1 MNTVLRPE
9 LVLLAVAFLWGI
21 NPPIMKIGLISLP
34 PLSYNAVRMM
44 IALVCAIVVLLISKQ
59 YRPVEKQDIFKILKV
74 SIFGFFVF
82 QFFFTLGIQ
91 RTSAGNASLI
101 LGMLPV
107 WVAILNKVFKLDEAL
122 SKPVIIGIGMSFAG
136 ISLIVLG
143 SDREMSFSSEHMMG
157 VLLLSAAQIG
167 YAYYTIFSR
176 ELTAR
181 YSYYQITTL
190 IVLVNMILFA
200 LIALPELIE
209 VDWRKTAE
217 GAWLSAAYSGIFA
230 MCVGNFLWIW
240 GVSLLGSAKASLYN
254 NLSPV
259 FSIIVGYVLLGETF
273 GLLQLV
279 GAAVVFWGL
288 CLTRNPKKN
297 SKEIL

>member
-1 MNTVLRPE
+1 MNTVIRPE

-21 NPPIMKIGLISLP
+21 NPPIMKVGLISLP
-34 PLSYNAVRMM
+34 PLSYNAIRMM
-44 IALVCAIVVLLISKQ
+44 IALVCAIMVLLISKQ
-59 YRPVEKQDIFKILKV
+59 YRAVEKRDIIKILKV

-91 RTSAGNASLI
+91 RTTAGNASLI

-107 WVAILNKVFKLDEAL
+107 WVAILNKVFKLEEDM
-122 SKPVIIGIGMSFAG
+122 SKPVMIGIGMSFAG
-136 ISLIVLG
+136 ILLIILG
-143 SDREMSFSSEHMMG
+143 SGREMSFSSEHMTG
-157 VLLLSAAQIG
+157 ALLLSAAQIG
-167 YAYYTIFSR
+167 YAYYTIFSK

-200 LIALPELIE
+200 LIAMPELIE
-209 VDWRKTAE
+209 VDWRKTSE

-230 MCVGNFLWIW
+230 MCIGNFLWIW
-240 GVSLLGSAKASLYN
+240 GVSLLGSATASLYN
-254 NLSPV
+254 NLSPI
-259 FSIIVGYVLLGETF
+259 FAIIVGYLLLGEPF
-273 GLLQLV
+273 GLLQFV
-279 GAAVVFWGL
+279 GAAIVFWGL
-288 CLTRNPKKN
+288 YLTRKPNKN